1 MPVEWKDIIVLSG
14 TYELLKANGKAD
26 RAKGVSLW
34 DGWNELAKELGFSSG
49 RTPAREAYEDGWY
62 EGERRA

>member
-26 RAKGVSLW
+26 RAKGLP
-34 DGWNELAKELGFSSG
+34 LG
-49 RTPAREAYEDGWY
+49 RLE
-62 EGERRA
+62 